1 MHPHSNTSHVTI
13 NRPGIEF
20 LTLLVK
26 IQIHLML
33 LLIMVRCR
41 GTCLLHVIQIHLM
54 LLLINLLY
62 SMQKQTEYSN
72 TSHVTIN
79 QEILYQGR
87 MA

>member
-1 MHPHSNTSHVTI
+1 MLLLILTILIFKSIIHHSNTSHVTI

-33 LLIMVRCR
+33 LLILSDLA
-41 GTCLLHVIQIHLM
+41 GTEDGKH
-54 LLLINLLY
+54 
-62 SMQKQTEYSN
+62 SN

-79 QEILYQGR
+79 PIIFKVVV
-87 MA
+87 

>member
-20 LTLLVK
+20 LTILVK

-33 LLIMVRCR
+33 LLILSDLA
-41 GTCLLHVIQIHLM
+41 GTEDGKH
-54 LLLINLLY
+54 
-62 SMQKQTEYSN
+62 SN

-79 QEILYQGR
+79 PIIFKVVV
-87 MA
+87 